1 MEKLADNIWIVDG
14 DTVQFLGL
22 PFSTRM
28 TVIRLADGALW
39 IHSPIQFSAV
49 MKTQIEELGRVK
61 YLVAPNHL
69 HHLFLAEWIAAFPDS
84 KVYGTSEVIRKRND
98 ISFEASLNKPLSC
111 DWISEIDHELFSG
124 SPLMEECVF
133 FHRSSRTLIVTDLV
147 ENFSGQDFRMWQ
159 RVIAKGVGI
168 LAPHGKTP
176 LDWRLS
182 FMFGKDKARMH
193 LKKMLSWQPR
203 ILVMAHGEI
212 VKHDTPGFLIKSFSW
227 LL

>member
-28 TVIRLADGALW
+28 TVIRLADGTLW

-69 HHLFLAEWIAAFPDS
+69 HHLFLAKWIAAFPDS

-133 FHRSSRTLIVTDLV
+133 SPK
-147 ENFSGQDFRMWQ
+147 FSHVNRY
-159 RVIAKGVGI
+159 R
-168 LAPHGKTP
+168 
-176 LDWRLS
+176 
-182 FMFGKDKARMH
+182 FG
-193 LKKMLSWQPR
+193 
-203 ILVMAHGEI
+203 
-212 VKHDTPGFLIKSFSW
+212 
-227 LL
+227 